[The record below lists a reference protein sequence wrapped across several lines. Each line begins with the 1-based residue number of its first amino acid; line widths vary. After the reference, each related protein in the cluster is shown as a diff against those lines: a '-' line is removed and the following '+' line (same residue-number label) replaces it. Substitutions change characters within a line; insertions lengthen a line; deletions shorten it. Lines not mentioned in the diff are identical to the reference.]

1 MTKTATGA
9 FVLTMALAA
18 FSGAASAQTALKD
31 VTFVRE
37 GIIATGMA
45 FEISE
50 KCGSLSPR
58 KFRGINYLFSL
69 RKHAFDL
76 GFSSAQVDAYVNDK
90 AEENRLKQVA
100 YGRLADL
107 GAVAGNEA
115 SYCAVGRA
123 EQVKGSAI
131 GRLLR

>member
-1 MTKTATGA
+1 
-9 FVLTMALAA
+9 MAIAMSA

-37 GIIATGMA
+37 GVIATGMA

-50 KCGSLSPR
+50 KCSSLSPR
-58 KFRGINYLFSL
+58 KIQGINYLFSL
-69 RKHAFDL
+69 RRHAFDL
-76 GFSSAQVDAYVNDK
+76 GFTSAQVDAYVNDK

-100 YGRLADL
+100 YSRLADL

-123 EQVKGSAI
+123 EQAKGSAI

>member
-1 MTKTATGA
+1 MAIAMT
-9 FVLTMALAA
+9 V

-50 KCGSLSPR
+50 KCSSLSPR
-58 KFRGINYLFSL
+58 KIRGINYLFSL
-69 RKHAFDL
+69 RKHAFGL
-76 GFSSAQVDAYVNDK
+76 GFTSAQVDAYVNDK

-100 YGRLADL
+100 YGRLSDL
-107 GAVAGNEA
+107 GAVGGNEA
-115 SYCAVGRA
+115 SYCVIGRA
-123 EQVKGSAI
+123 EQAKGSAI